1 MNISSR
7 FRQNTFQL
15 ALLLLGSI
23 ASMLISIWVTLM
35 AYSIGN
41 AQTFHML
48 VNPIIQLLN
57 FIGFHFLFSL
67 IYRSIPWTKVS
78 WIILLLETILIIIPS
93 ISEFYLIKM
102 YHSSYNYYYGLVILA
117 TNHLELAEYIIST
130 FLSQIIVLAVLFSV
144 LATFATIVAKRLS
157 HKVEQTRFFQKI
169 SEPSCFFIIA
179 VR

>member
-23 ASMLISIWVTLM
+23 ASMLISIWITLM
-35 AYSIGN
+35 ASSSGN

-93 ISEFYLIKM
+93 ISEFYLIKNPN
-102 YHSSYNYYYGLVILA
+102 SG
-117 TNHLELAEYIIST
+117 
-130 FLSQIIVLAVLFSV
+130 
-144 LATFATIVAKRLS
+144 
-157 HKVEQTRFFQKI
+157 
-169 SEPSCFFIIA
+169 
-179 VR
+179 